1 MKLHQLKYT
10 KGSRRHKVKVYGRG
24 YGSVGK
30 RGGRGNKGQGQRK
43 SGNVRLGFEG
53 GQTPIYRK
61 VGKVGFNNAN
71 FRQQYNVITLKQIEA
86 NGLENISLK
95 TLTEKRIVKNKL
107 PIKVIGNTKLTKKV
121 NFEIHKISAGAKK
134 AIEAAGGKVS
144 IIK

>member
-1 MKLHQLKYT
+1 MKLHQLKYI

-61 VGKVGFNNAN
+61 VGKVGFNNKN
-71 FRQQYNVITLKQIEA
+71 FKLVYNVVTLKQIEA
-86 NGLENISLK
+86 SGLTTVSNK
-95 TLTEKRIVKNKL
+95 TLKEKRIIKNDN
-107 PIKVIGNTKLTKKV
+107 PIKIIGDTKLTKKV
-121 NFEIHKISAGAKK
+121 TFEVNKVSAGATK
-134 AIEAAGGKVS
+134 
-144 IIK
+144 IIKGTSGLITIIK